1 MNFAPSSLPFIHTNY
16 ARWLPIHIKDL
27 VELPVKHP
35 TVYGEF
41 KKGNF
46 VVLRSTHKF
55 SLTAKDQSHEHSNP
69 KLQAGGGE
77 LFDMYDDTDMI
88 TLYMLAGPDSV
99 RLTDEFERVQVLH
112 NSPIGHHEES
122 PSLQRH
128 FIEDVENF

>member
-1 MNFAPSSLPFIHTNY
+1 M
-16 ARWLPIHIKDL
+16 
-27 VELPVKHP
+27 ELPVKHP
-35 TVYGEF
+35 TVYDEF

-55 SLTAKDQSHEHSNP
+55 SLMAKDQSHEHSNP
-69 KLQAGGGE
+69 KLQAGGGG

-99 RLTDEFERVQVLH
+99 RVNDEFKRVQVLH

-122 PSLQRH
+122 PSLQRC
-128 FIEDVENF
+128 FIEDIKNF